1 MPKLSFFSLQLDLYR
16 TLLSFCLF
24 FILHFAIAS
33 SDPLT
38 LIQQSGDRFLITLK
52 NEQAAL
58 RQEPTRLY
66 AIVERDVLTL
76 MDFERFARFVLGSYW
91 RQASTSEQARF
102 IKAFRNLL
110 VRTYSKALLD
120 RAENLRI
127 TYLDTIY
134 DDSRQRALVRSRLR
148 LDNASEVAMDYK
160 LYKSQNTWKVYDVE
174 ADGISIAITFR
185 NAFSD
190 EINRL
195 GLKDFLDNLEARDA
209 RGEVIQ

>member
-1 MPKLSFFSLQLDLYR
+1 MPKLSIFLLDIDLQKF
-16 TLLSFCLF
+16 LLSLCLL
-24 FILHFAIAS
+24 FILSMATAS
-33 SDPLT
+33 NDPLT
-38 LIQQSGDRFLITLK
+38 LIQQSGERFLKTLK
-52 NEQAAL
+52 NEQAIL
-58 RQEPTRLY
+58 DQEPTRLY

-91 RQASTSEQARF
+91 RQTTASEQARF

-160 LYKSQNTWKVYDVE
+160 LYKSQNAWKVYDVE
-174 ADGISIAITFR
+174 ADGVSIAITFR
-185 NAFSD
+185 NAFSE

-195 GLKDFLDNLEARDA
+195 GLKGFLDNLETRDA